1 METKNNNQTVV
12 SDNRVNNKLNFEV
25 MTLENEKVATSNA
38 NETINAT
45 KVASVEPQKSNSME
59 EYPTLETEN
68 ATEVASVE
76 PQNNGMN
83 GKTNQTDTDCCP
95 KEKTTAIAIIDG
107 VKREIKLG
115 RTIYSMDVLKKSQ
128 EKLLEEIDKSKLLDE
143 IFHFADPEIFRKA
156 GITLYDC
163 EGKEIPGDEENVL
176 VPIETGANYWRFGF
190 DDVLKHVQVHA
201 FESVE
206 EYAQVVGMADLFTR
220 SRSTVE
226 KIGIAALA
234 TGDATYNAVYE
245 LARKTGMPG
254 SAAYAYLGVQ
264 LKGSATV
271 EMSIGIN
278 RKDVP
283 VPNRTLEDAL
293 ELHKQICLT
302 FTPADARK
310 RYVIRAVNS
319 VMKTGDYDLATIM
332 QALRTIP
339 AESVTRARLMD
350 CGAKEACIASVLVR
364 YIVEMRQKAAA

>member
-1 METKNNNQTVV
+1 M
-12 SDNRVNNKLNFEV
+12 L
-25 MTLENEKVATSNA
+25 
-38 NETINAT
+38 I
-45 KVASVEPQKSNSME
+45 
-59 EYPTLETEN
+59 N

-76 PQNNGMN
+76 SQNDNNMN
-83 GKTNQTDTDCCP
+83 EVTGTDCCP
-95 KEKTTAIAIIDG
+95 KEKTTVIAIIDG
-107 VKREIKLG
+107 VEQEVKLA

-128 EKLLEEIDKSKLLDE
+128 EKLLGEIDKSKLLDE
-143 IFHFADPEIFRKA
+143 IFHFSDPEIFRKV
-156 GITLYDC
+156 GIPLYDC
-163 EGKEIPGDEENVL
+163 EGEEIPKDEENVL
-176 VPIETGANYWRFGF
+176 VPIETGANYWRFSF
-190 DDVLKHVQVHA
+190 DAVLKHVQVHT

-234 TGDATYNAVYE
+234 TRDATYQAVYE

-254 SAAYAYLGVQ
+254 SSAYAYLGVQ
-264 LKGSATV
+264 LQASTTL
-271 EMSIGIN
+271 EMSIGIR

-283 VPNRTLEDAL
+283 VLSRTLEEAL

-310 RYVIRAVNS
+310 RYAIRAINS

-332 QALRTIP
+332 QTLRTIP

-350 CGAKEACIASVLVR
+350 CGIKETCIANVLIK
-364 YIVEMRQKAAA
+364 YIIEMRQKKAA

>member
-1 METKNNNQTVV
+1 M
-12 SDNRVNNKLNFEV
+12 NKII
-25 MTLENEKVATSNA
+25 KAATSNA
-38 NETINAT
+38 DVLI
-45 KVASVEPQKSNSME
+45 
-59 EYPTLETEN
+59 N

-76 PQNNGMN
+76 SQNDNNMN
-83 GKTNQTDTDCCP
+83 EVTNTDCCP
-95 KEKTTAIAIIDG
+95 KEKTTVIAIIDG
-107 VKREIKLG
+107 VEQEVKLA

-128 EKLLEEIDKSKLLDE
+128 EKLLGEIDKSKLLDE
-143 IFHFADPEIFRKA
+143 IFHFSDPEIFRKA
-156 GITLYDC
+156 GIPLYDC
-163 EGKEIPGDEENVL
+163 EGEEIPKDEENVL
-176 VPIETGANYWRFGF
+176 VPIETGANYWRFSF
-190 DDVLKHVQVHA
+190 DAVLKHVQVHT

-234 TGDATYNAVYE
+234 TGDATYQAVYE

-254 SAAYAYLGVQ
+254 SSAYAYLGVQ
-264 LKGSATV
+264 LQASTTL
-271 EMSIGIN
+271 EMSIGIR

-283 VPNRTLEDAL
+283 VLSRTLEEAL

-310 RYVIRAVNS
+310 RYAIRAINS

-350 CGAKEACIASVLVR
+350 CGIKETCIANVLIK
-364 YIVEMRQKAAA
+364 YIIEMRQKKAA

>member
-1 METKNNNQTVV
+1 M
-12 SDNRVNNKLNFEV
+12 NK
-25 MTLENEKVATSNA
+25 TAQVATSNA
-38 NETINAT
+38 DVLI
-45 KVASVEPQKSNSME
+45 
-59 EYPTLETEN
+59 N

-76 PQNNGMN
+76 SQNDNNMN
-83 GKTNQTDTDCCP
+83 EVTGTDCCP
-95 KEKTTAIAIIDG
+95 KEKTTVIAIIDG
-107 VKREIKLG
+107 VEQEVKLA

-128 EKLLEEIDKSKLLDE
+128 EKLLGEIDKSKLLDE
-143 IFHFADPEIFRKA
+143 IFHFSDPEIFRKV
-156 GITLYDC
+156 GIPLYDC
-163 EGKEIPGDEENVL
+163 EGEEIPKDEENVL
-176 VPIETGANYWRFGF
+176 VPIETGANYWRFSF
-190 DDVLKHVQVHA
+190 DAVLKHVQVHT

-234 TGDATYNAVYE
+234 TRDATYQAVYE

-254 SAAYAYLGVQ
+254 SSAYAYLGVQ
-264 LKGSATV
+264 LQASTTL
-271 EMSIGIN
+271 EMSIGIR

-283 VPNRTLEDAL
+283 VLSRTLEEAL

-310 RYVIRAVNS
+310 RYAIRAINS

-332 QALRTIP
+332 QTLRTIP

-350 CGAKEACIASVLVR
+350 CGIKETCIANVLIK
-364 YIVEMRQKAAA
+364 YIIEMRQKKAA

>member
-1 METKNNNQTVV
+1 M
-12 SDNRVNNKLNFEV
+12 NKTAQ
-25 MTLENEKVATSNA
+25 MATSNA
-38 NETINAT
+38 DVLI
-45 KVASVEPQKSNSME
+45 
-59 EYPTLETEN
+59 N

-76 PQNNGMN
+76 SQNDNNMN
-83 GKTNQTDTDCCP
+83 EVTGTDCCP
-95 KEKTTAIAIIDG
+95 KEKTTVIAIIDG
-107 VKREIKLG
+107 VEQEVKLA

-128 EKLLEEIDKSKLLDE
+128 EKLLGEIDKSKLLDE
-143 IFHFADPEIFRKA
+143 IFHFSDPEIFRKV
-156 GITLYDC
+156 GIPLYDC
-163 EGKEIPGDEENVL
+163 EGEEIPKDEENVL
-176 VPIETGANYWRFGF
+176 VPIETGANYWRFSF
-190 DDVLKHVQVHA
+190 DAVLKHVQVHT

-234 TGDATYNAVYE
+234 TRDATYQAVYE

-254 SAAYAYLGVQ
+254 SSAYAYLGVQ
-264 LKGSATV
+264 LQASTTL
-271 EMSIGIN
+271 EMSIGIR

-283 VPNRTLEDAL
+283 VLSRTLEEAL

-310 RYVIRAVNS
+310 RYAIRAINS

-332 QALRTIP
+332 QTLRTIP

-350 CGAKEACIASVLVR
+350 CGIKETCIANVLIK
-364 YIVEMRQKAAA
+364 YIIEMRQKKAA

>member
-1 METKNNNQTVV
+1 M
-12 SDNRVNNKLNFEV
+12 NKI
-25 MTLENEKVATSNA
+25 MKGATSNA
-38 NETINAT
+38 DVLI
-45 KVASVEPQKSNSME
+45 
-59 EYPTLETEN
+59 N

-76 PQNNGMN
+76 SQNDNNMN
-83 GKTNQTDTDCCP
+83 EVTGTDCCP
-95 KEKTTAIAIIDG
+95 KEKTTVIAIIDG
-107 VKREIKLG
+107 VKQEVKLA

-128 EKLLEEIDKSKLLDE
+128 EKLLGEIDKSKLLDE
-143 IFHFADPEIFRKA
+143 IFRKA
-156 GITLYDC
+156 GIPLYDC
-163 EGKEIPGDEENVL
+163 EGEEIPKDEENVL
-176 VPIETGANYWRFGF
+176 VPIETGANYWRFSF
-190 DDVLKHVQVHA
+190 DAVLKHVQVHT

-234 TGDATYNAVYE
+234 TGDATYQAVYE

-254 SAAYAYLGVQ
+254 SSAYAYLGVQ
-264 LKGSATV
+264 LQASTTL
-271 EMSIGIN
+271 EMSIGIR

-283 VPNRTLEDAL
+283 VLSRTLEEAL

-310 RYVIRAVNS
+310 RYAIRAINS

-350 CGAKEACIASVLVR
+350 CGIKETCIANVLIK
-364 YIVEMRQKAAA
+364 YIIEMRQKKAA